1 MRILSEKSGFYI
13 VQGEVLPE
21 VFRHVVEA
29 KRLLKTGAA
38 ATVHEAVKQAGISRS
53 AFYKY
58 KDAVFSFSEGT
69 HRKIITLSLE
79 LKDEPGVLS
88 GILNAIAAYQGNI
101 LTIHQNIPIHGIAN
115 STISVDTRE
124 MLESQEVL
132 LESLAGQNGVLHIEV
147 LAQG

>member
-1 MRILSEKSGFYI
+1 MKRVPENSFYI

-69 HRKIITLSLE
+69 HQKIITLSLE

-88 GILNAIAAYQGNI
+88 NILNAIAAYRGNI
-101 LTIHQNIPIHGIAN
+101 LTIHQNIPFHGIAN
-115 STISVDTRE
+115 SSIAVDTKEMRE
-124 MLESQEVL
+124 GQEVL
-132 LESLAGQNGVLHIEV
+132 LKSLSGQNGVLRIEV